1 MGTKKS
7 NFIAETSVIS
17 DSYMDFWANG
27 QNYQVSY
34 ADFLAGINIVGG
46 LPVPNIYETSL
57 PYTAV
62 VADDYVVG
70 SGSIELTFPT
80 LNSAAKPVTFINDG
94 SQDITLNGN
103 GSAVPNTDILSATQV
118 RVFLPLALKWIE
130 L

>member
-7 NFIAETSVIS
+7 DFIAETSVSS

-27 QNYQVSY
+27 QNYRVSY
-34 ADFLAGINIVGG
+34 ANFLAGINIVGG

-62 VADDYVVG
+62 VDDDYVVG
-70 SGSIELTFPT
+70 SGPIELTFPM
-80 LNSAAKPVTFINDG
+80 LNSAVKPVIFINDG

-103 GSAVPNTDILSATQV
+103 GSAVPDTGILSPSQV
-118 RVFLPLALKWIE
+118 RGFLPLALKWIE
-130 L
+130 I